1 MRTSV
6 VNLSVR
12 LEAAF
17 RQEGECWLAW
27 CLPLDVM
34 TQAETKG
41 AAFESLREAVGLWF
55 ESCVER
61 GVLEEALNEA
71 GFRPIKPGEPVPENA
86 SIVEVNR
93 LSQAVKDNFTAF
105 EDFEVVIP
113 AYIAAKQLEPS
124 SATC

>member
-34 TQAETKG
+34 TQAETKE
-41 AAFESLREAVGLWF
+41 AAFESLKEAVALWF

-61 GVLEEALNEA
+61 GVLDEALNEV
-71 GFRPIKPGEPVPENA
+71 GFQPIKPGEPVPEDT
-86 SIVEVNR
+86 SIVAVNR
-93 LSQAVKDNFTAF
+93 PSRAIKNNFTAS

-113 AYIAAKQLEPS
+113 AYIAAKQLEPG
-124 SATC
+124 ATC